1 MRILLIALIALNFI
15 SGKNPTPAQTQ
26 MRDTNAK
33 IKAVFLY
40 NFTKYIEWPEGK
52 REGNFV
58 IGVLGQ
64 SPVFSELANSAHK
77 NNEKPSAVRY
87 LDIKSCNDVNSIA
100 ECHMLYIPNG
110 SSEMLKR
117 MNRGY
122 TREWYLNR
130 IEAIKSIIPD
140 AAISTDI
147 ITGFCGETDEEH
159 QETISLMK
167 EVGYDFSY
175 MFFYSER
182 PKTLAER

>member
-77 NNEKPSAVRY
+77 NTEKPSAVRY

-110 SSEMLKR
+110 SSEMLK
-117 MNRGY
+117 MAVDKSEGHNTLIVTDKAGLAKLGGADINFVVSNNKVKF
-122 TREWYLNR
+122 ELNKSNVQKH
-130 IEAIKSIIPD
+130 ELKVSNLLTNLAI
-140 AAISTDI
+140 
-147 ITGFCGETDEEH
+147 
-159 QETISLMK
+159 L
-167 EVGYDFSY
+167 VN
-175 MFFYSER
+175 
-182 PKTLAER
+182 